1 MIQSLVC
8 VICFALFPAS
18 RLGLAARTLWLSDLT
33 RVAAHRFDAMG
44 YNVPTKALPY
54 AALWAASYVDPTLSN
69 ILPNIGVKALTD
81 VEVRTRYIM
90 VTALRLCTFIFST
103 R

>member
-1 MIQSLVC
+1 MI
-8 VICFALFPAS
+8 ALMAPCAPGN
-18 RLGLAARTLWLSDLT
+18 RYLLAARTLWLSDLT

-44 YNVPTKALPY
+44 YNVPTKVLPY

-81 VEVRTRYIM
+81 VEVRTGCIGDCFAPLLL
-90 VTALRLCTFIFST
+90 VSAPHAD
-103 R
+103 